1 MGQTLHLSH
10 NLVNMVIKKIKLPN
24 REIELDFLLAGNGS
38 IGMPSAPD
46 GYVPFN
52 IFPRKRFD
60 TVDFAGVTLFCGGS
74 NTEKNLLLR
83 ILASKMGCISL
94 PEGMSQRCLE
104 DYLGLCCTV
113 LADEEEEREV
123 EVQLVTKEQSYA
135 FAKEKYAN
143 IINGISWSVLDFYDK
158 QIHSG
163 SLCFIEEPEIG
174 MSISEQIQFANLVY
188 DLVRSSGSQFVI
200 TTNSPIIMGISRA
213 VIYDFDRDVI
223 LPETW
228 YSSSVA
234 KEYARQYE
242 DIKKKHRMK

>member
-1 MGQTLHLSH
+1 MYLSQ
-10 NLVNMVIKKIKLPN
+10 NLVKMVIKKIKLPN

-38 IGMPSAPD
+38 IGMPAAPD

-52 IFPRKRFD
+52 IFPRRCFD
-60 TVDFAGVTLFCGGS
+60 TVDFVDVTLFCGGS

-83 ILASKMGCISL
+83 ILASKMGCVCL
-94 PEGMSQRCLE
+94 PEGMSERCLK

-113 LADEEEEREV
+113 FAEADEERAV
-123 EVQLVTKEQSYA
+123 EVQLITKEQISAYV
-135 FAKEKYAN
+135 KEKYAN
-143 IINGISWSVLDFYDK
+143 IINDTSWSVLDFYDK
-158 QIHSG
+158 TINSG

-188 DLVRSSGSQFVI
+188 DLVRGSKSQFVI